1 MRTIEHKYI
10 VATMYAAI
18 LFLDKLDLSIVNIA
32 LPTIAK
38 HFHVLVTETQWVNNG
53 FLIALSLSLPI
64 SAWMSGRYGSKRV
77 FIYATAAFGLS
88 AVLCALAPNLSF
100 LVSMRSIQGWSIGLL
115 VPIGMTM
122 IFRIF
127 DPSEYA
133 RISSYIFIP
142 SLIAPALGPMLGGLM
157 VHYLNWRGIFLCATP
172 ICVIIIS
179 YAYSVLKEHRLPN
192 KLPLDSRGFVYF
204 GGALLLIFHVF
215 SELGIHLPIWRM
227 GIELILALVL
237 GYLFVCQEATCAAPL
252 IHLDLFRK
260 KWFVHISLIQ
270 ICFQISHL
278 GSLFIIAIYLQMNV
292 GYSGMLPEMM
302 MSTQALG
309 AICSSRF
316 SVKLFERY
324 SATLPISLGFIGIGI
339 TTLLIL
345 CLDPTRPIWLGLG
358 ILFVRGLMSGLCG
371 APIQA
376 ISIAEV
382 SKEQMDQAAATFNI
396 MRQLALSLG
405 IALTAL
411 LLNMGIRAYDSSWL
425 LNQHKLVFYS
435 PFVLISFSAWCGVW
449 IIMRI
454 NKASLMMNR
463 K

>member
-1 MRTIEHKYI
+1 MRIIEHKYI
-10 VATMYAAI
+10 VAIMYAAV
-18 LFLDKLDLSIVNIA
+18 LFLDKLDLTIVNIA
-32 LPTIAK
+32 LPTIAE

-53 FLIALSLSLPI
+53 FLLALSLSLPI

-88 AVLCALAPNLSF
+88 AALCALAPNLSF

-142 SLIAPALGPMLGGLM
+142 SLIAPALAPMLGGFM

-172 ICVIIIS
+172 ICVIIIV
-179 YAYSVLKEHRLPN
+179 YAYSVLKEHRIPN
-192 KLPLDSRGFVYF
+192 KLPLDSWGFVYF
-204 GGALLLIFHVF
+204 GGVLLLIFHLLF
-215 SELGIHLPIWRM
+215 DLGMHLPTWRI
-227 GIELILALVL
+227 GIELISALVL
-237 GYLFVCQEATCAAPL
+237 GYLFVCQEKKCAAPL
-252 IHLDLFRK
+252 IHLDFFRK

-292 GYSGMLPEMM
+292 GYSGMLPGMM

-309 AICSSRF
+309 VICSSHF
-316 SVKLFERY
+316 AGKLFEGY
-324 SATLPISLGFIGIGI
+324 SEKLPISLGLIGIGI
-339 TTLLIL
+339 TTPLIL
-345 CLDPTRPIWLGLG
+345 CVDAASPIWLGFG

-376 ISIAEV
+376 IAITEV
-382 SKEQMDQAAATFNI
+382 SNEQISQAAATFNI

-411 LLNMGIRAYDSSWL
+411 LLDMGIHADDQSLL
-425 LNQHKLVFYS
+425 LNQHKFVFYS
-435 PFVLISFSAWCGVW
+435 PFVLISFSAWWGVW

-454 NKASLMMNR
+454 NKASLMVNR
-463 K
+463 R